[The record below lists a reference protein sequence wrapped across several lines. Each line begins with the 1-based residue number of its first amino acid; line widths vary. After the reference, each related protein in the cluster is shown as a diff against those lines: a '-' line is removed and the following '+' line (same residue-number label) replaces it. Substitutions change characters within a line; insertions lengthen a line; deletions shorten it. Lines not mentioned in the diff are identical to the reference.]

1 MLCCL
6 HCSVFLRDCSNCTLA
21 AITRQLRC
29 RGCADCNLLLLCRTR
44 PIVESSSGMGFG
56 CYDAPYE
63 GLAAQMSA
71 AQLSPFHNFW
81 SDVFDFTPAAAAAE
95 AGSAQQQSNWRLLPD
110 TPSLQELLR
119 KRHVQKAVARQFGIS
134 DDAVEPAD
142 ASTASESLQLG
153 KDASEGGQQA
163 AYSVS
168 VDAAAGDGAA
178 APAATVQAVPAVS
191 VVSEAD
197 RMCVIHSRR
206 QQGQKAGGSDGISVC
221 LFALF
226 PAGQHQAALQWVH
239 SSIAQ
244 QQQHRWQGEQ
254 QQQQQKGSHHNSQ
267 KEQMVAA
274 EACAAAADP
283 AEVTISCSGT
293 DGPTKELEVADE
305 VGAGAGAA
313 AAAVVLYTNEAS
325 IPAHVLQQIATAAGW
340 SKQQLKQ
347 LGATTAA
354 PAKGKSS
361 SSASM
366 CVGVEVA
373 CKDEATR
380 QQLRVAAEAAGALCC
395 TSAAAAHL
403 FRDLGVDG

>member
-1 MLCCL
+1 
-6 HCSVFLRDCSNCTLA
+6 
-21 AITRQLRC
+21 
-29 RGCADCNLLLLCRTR
+29 
-44 PIVESSSGMGFG
+44 
-56 CYDAPYE
+56 
-63 GLAAQMSA
+63 MSA

-95 AGSAQQQSNWRLLPD
+95 AGSAQQQSNWRLLPE

-119 KRHVQKAVARQFGIS
+119 KRHVQKAVARQFGIFV
-134 DDAVEPAD
+134 DAVEPAD
-142 ASTASESLQLG
+142 ASMASESLQLG
-153 KDASEGGQQA
+153 RDASEGGQQA

-178 APAATVQAVPAVS
+178 APAAAVQAVPAVS

-206 QQGQKAGGSDGISVC
+206 QQGQKAAGSDGISVC

-254 QQQQQKGSHHNSQ
+254 QQQQKGSHHNSQ
-267 KEQMVAA
+267 KEQMIAA

-293 DGPTKELEVADE
+293 DVPMQELEVADE
-305 VGAGAGAA
+305 IGAG

-325 IPAHVLQQIATAAGW
+325 IPAPVLQQIATAAGW

-361 SSASM
+361 SSASL
-366 CVGVEVA
+366 CVGVEAA